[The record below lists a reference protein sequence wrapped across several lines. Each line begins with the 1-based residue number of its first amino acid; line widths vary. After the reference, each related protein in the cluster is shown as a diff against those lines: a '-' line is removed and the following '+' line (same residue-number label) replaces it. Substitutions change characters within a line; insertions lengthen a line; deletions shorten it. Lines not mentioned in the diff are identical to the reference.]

1 MEIDT
6 DEGKSLRSLVP
17 ALNNL
22 VKQLCETDCMERP
35 PEAGKQW
42 MYNVRNFFKNHGLQQ
57 KQIISNLQACKKII
71 LCMQKKGVPKGR

>member
-22 VKQLCETDCMERP
+22 VKQLCEKIDGVNANIDELRTELHANVNDVKNVAQ
-35 PEAGKQW
+35 EAQHIAKD
-42 MYNVRNFFKNHGLQQ
+42 NKLDFD
-57 KQIISNLQACKKII
+57 
-71 LCMQKKGVPKGR
+71 GVQ